1 MPHMNK
7 KLQEFK
13 SSSSFYSFIGLCILV
28 VLCAL
33 ISSNFRSFDN
43 IITILRQTS
52 ILLVLGTGLT
62 AVLLTGEIDLSV
74 GATSGL
80 IGCLCAQLL
89 KMEFPVAVVFLI
101 GIGMGVLFGCFN
113 GFLVGTIKLPSF
125 VATYATNW
133 VASGLA
139 IMVMNGAVIYN
150 LPKGFTWFGTGYVAI
165 FPVVVV
171 IAAIIVLIA
180 YVLLQKTTFGRDVY
194 SLGSN
199 AEAARY
205 SAVPVKRTMF
215 LTFVMCSVCAAIA
228 GLLMTAR
235 LNAADTAMGDAYGL
249 QTVAAVVIG
258 GTSMLGGEGGVGGTI
273 IGALILTVIVNIMNL
288 LGVSSYAQPI
298 VAGLVIIAM
307 VLFDSY
313 KRSAKEKAL

>member
-1 MPHMNK
+1 MNK
-7 KLQEFK
+7 RLQEYK
-13 SSSSFYSFIGLCILV
+13 NSSSFYSVIGLFVLV

-43 IITILRQTS
+43 MITILRQAS
-52 ILLVLGTGLT
+52 VLLVLSTGLT

-89 KMEFPVAVVFLI
+89 KAGFSIPLVFLI

-150 LPKGFTWFGTGYVAI
+150 LPKGFTWFGTGYIAI

-171 IAAIIVLIA
+171 IAAIIVLLA

-199 AEAARY
+199 ADAARY
-205 SAVPVKRTMF
+205 SAVPVKRPLF

-288 LGVSSYAQPI
+288 LGISSYAQPI
-298 VAGLVIIAM
+298 VAGFVIIAM
-307 VLFDSY
+307 VLFDAY
-313 KRSAKEKAL
+313 KRYAKETAIK

>member
-1 MPHMNK
+1 MNK
-7 KLQEFK
+7 KLQEFRN
-13 SSSSFYSFIGLCILV
+13 SSSFYSFIGLCALV
-28 VLCAL
+28 VLCSL
-33 ISSNFRSFDN
+33 ISSNFRSLDN
-43 IITILRQTS
+43 VITILRQAS
-52 ILLVLGTGLT
+52 VLLILSTGLT

-89 KMEFPVAVVFLI
+89 KAEFPIPVVFLI
-101 GIGMGVLFGCFN
+101 GIGMGVIFGCFN

-150 LPKGFTWFGTGYVAI
+150 LPKGFTWLGTGYIAI

-180 YVLLQKTTFGRDVY
+180 YVLLQRTTFGRDVY

-199 AEAARY
+199 ADAARY
-205 SAVPVKRTMF
+205 SAVPVKRTLF

-258 GTSMLGGEGGVGGTI
+258 GTSMLGGEGSISGTI
-273 IGALILTVIVNIMNL
+273 IGALILTVLVNIMNL
-288 LGVSSYAQPI
+288 LGISSYAQPI
-298 VAGLVIIAM
+298 VAGFVIIAM
-307 VLFDSY
+307 VLFDAY
-313 KRSAKEKAL
+313 KRFAKEKSIT

>member
-1 MPHMNK
+1 MNK
-7 KLQEFK
+7 RLQEYK
-13 SSSSFYSFIGLCILV
+13 NSSSFYSVIGLFVLV

-43 IITILRQTS
+43 MITILRQAS
-52 ILLVLGTGLT
+52 VLLVLSTGLT

-89 KMEFPVAVVFLI
+89 KAGFSIPLVFLI

-150 LPKGFTWFGTGYVAI
+150 LPKGFTWFGTGYIAI

-171 IAAIIVLIA
+171 IAAIIVLLA

-199 AEAARY
+199 ADAARY
-205 SAVPVKRTMF
+205 SAVPVKRTLF

-288 LGVSSYAQPI
+288 LGISSYAQPI
-298 VAGLVIIAM
+298 VAGFVIIAM
-307 VLFDSY
+307 VLFDAY
-313 KRSAKEKAL
+313 KRYAKETAIK